1 MYLQLQPQ
9 AAHLGVLGSGAHI
22 HELHLHNCRLLDG
35 EQGLA
40 AALPLLTQLQHLSV
54 VANEGS
60 SGRALAF
67 PSSSLQAL
75 QQLTHLQLAAHLDQ
89 PNGLQHL
96 QGLTSLQDLRLEILG
111 DPTYEAN
118 WLLGLELLTRLEIR
132 GADAFT
138 LFEPGV
144 LSGKPRL
151 QHFEVVGCMVADGQ
165 AGITQLLQHLQ
176 QTQQLEFLSLPGAV
190 LHDARGPPATA
201 YAALTASSKL
211 QHLNLSSCT
220 LPTGVWQHVFPTRRQ
235 LPHLRRLA
243 VAYIDHP
250 DSSAPTEGDAEM
262 TDDEQPLAEH
272 VTQPGAAAIPDGH
285 RLVSCCRGLQSLD
298 LRCLQYSGELLTP
311 LTALKGLSELS
322 LASSPSPPGGLD
334 VLGWMTG
341 LRRLELFD
349 AHDDVNLL
357 MKLAPLRQ
365 LTYLNYGGLDR
376 QDIACSVVSAGCVSI
391 GHTV

>member
-1 MYLQLQPQ
+1 
-9 AAHLGVLGSGAHI
+9 
-22 HELHLHNCRLLDG
+22 
-35 EQGLA
+35 
-40 AALPLLTQLQHLSV
+40 
-54 VANEGS
+54 
-60 SGRALAF
+60 
-67 PSSSLQAL
+67 
-75 QQLTHLQLAAHLDQ
+75 
-89 PNGLQHL
+89 
-96 QGLTSLQDLRLEILG
+96 
-111 DPTYEAN
+111 
-118 WLLGLELLTRLEIR
+118 
-132 GADAFT
+132 
-138 LFEPGV
+138 
-144 LSGKPRL
+144 
-151 QHFEVVGCMVADGQ
+151 
-165 AGITQLLQHLQ
+165 
-176 QTQQLEFLSLPGAV
+176 
-190 LHDARGPPATA
+190 
-201 YAALTASSKL
+201 
-211 QHLNLSSCT
+211 
-220 LPTGVWQHVFPTRRQ
+220 
-235 LPHLRRLA
+235 
-243 VAYIDHP
+243 
-250 DSSAPTEGDAEM
+250 M